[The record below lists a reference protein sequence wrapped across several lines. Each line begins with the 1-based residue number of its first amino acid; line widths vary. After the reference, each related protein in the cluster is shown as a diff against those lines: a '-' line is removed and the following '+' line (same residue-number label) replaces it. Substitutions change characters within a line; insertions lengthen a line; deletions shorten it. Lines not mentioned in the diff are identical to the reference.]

1 MLTSLCSR
9 RRRQWLYTC
18 SKWQPACAAGKAF
31 FRKKKQPVPVD
42 LRSGDWGA
50 QIKRALGATSLFLT
64 GGSCLNLRR
73 AARPM

>member
-1 MLTSLCSR
+1 MAPYLYEE
-9 RRRQWLYTC
+9 WLNG
-18 SKWQPACAAGKAF
+18 QFACAAGKAF

-42 LRSGDWGA
+42 LRGGDWGA

-73 AARPM
+73 AACSARGGSA